1 MGVSTACHLAQRFE
15 ERHQVIALGRG
26 EAQRLQDPLAVGV
39 LSLLVEVRVV
49 AHDVVERRVASV
61 VLVGRGARDVSVA
74 WLLGER
80 RLSLGSEGT
89 VTGAKGGSSGAAGC

>member
-1 MGVSTACHLAQRFE
+1 
-15 ERHQVIALGRG
+15 
-26 EAQRLQDPLAVGV
+26 V

-61 VLVGRGARDVSVA
+61 VHVGRGARDVSVA

-80 RLSLGSEGT
+80 RFSLGSEGT
-89 VTGAKGGSSGAAGC
+89 VTGAEGGSSGAGER